1 MTSYKVFLDKIQN
14 LEIQNLPFVAF
25 KYPFSDDIFLIHQ
38 NDDTLYIAENFKE
51 KGFVISSFS
60 GDNSFLIKQENT
72 FSSKIEK
79 ENFTVSEKD
88 IPYNEF
94 EKNTH
99 IQLVNKAILAIENNE
114 FEKVVLSRKIEISVP
129 KESLSLY
136 FQRLIYFYPS
146 AFSYV
151 FSHPK
156 IGKWI
161 AATPETLVKI
171 NENILETMSLAG
183 TQLFIENKIPHWT
196 HKEEK
201 EQNIVTQMIVNTLQP
216 ITEELFVDK
225 THNLRAGNL
234 WHLCNKISAKI
245 LPQTTVNQIINS
257 LHPTPAVCGF
267 PTEKAYEFILKNE
280 SYSREFYT
288 GFCGLLNFQKDNE
301 FYIFVNLRCM
311 QLKDNQAIVYV
322 GGGIN
327 KDSIPQDEWQET
339 QNKAQTI
346 LKVLFS

>member
-1 MTSYKVFLDKIQN
+1 
-14 LEIQNLPFVAF
+14 
-25 KYPFSDDIFLIHQ
+25 
-38 NDDTLYIAENFKE
+38 
-51 KGFVISSFS
+51 
-60 GDNSFLIKQENT
+60 
-72 FSSKIEK
+72 
-79 ENFTVSEKD
+79 
-88 IPYNEF
+88 
-94 EKNTH
+94 
-99 IQLVNKAILAIENNE
+99 
-114 FEKVVLSRKIEISVP
+114 
-129 KESLSLY
+129 
-136 FQRLIYFYPS
+136 
-146 AFSYV
+146 
-151 FSHPK
+151 
-156 IGKWI
+156 
-161 AATPETLVKI
+161 
-171 NENILETMSLAG
+171 
-183 TQLFIENKIPHWT
+183 
-196 HKEEK
+196 
-201 EQNIVTQMIVNTLQP
+201 MIVNTLQP